1 MDTASAASQRSVVGI
16 ARSDDAQLDDAVSA
30 VSSLSYAEVK
40 TLVRRAV
47 MLSGGL
53 ESVIGPEDHWIVVK
67 PNIVDMVPKGS
78 PVITDVRVVK
88 AVVELV
94 YETAPKARITIAE
107 DPGGWAS
114 PGHKEKIGWEGQ
126 DGFGQMG
133 YTELLEELKD
143 SGIEVDLVDLNFD
156 EVAEVPVPG
165 GGYAAKSYWYPRTIR
180 ECDVLISLPK
190 MKVHSE
196 PGITVAMKNMVGTP
210 PGIKYGWAKME
221 GRNGNPGI
229 PHSSPV
235 VDECIV
241 DLNLLAGVDF
251 SVVDA
256 IIGMEKDKSF
266 GNPIRMNTIVA
277 GGDVVAVDA
286 ASLRGASG
294 GAFRFYYHPERI
306 GDKIRTTSPRDAILR
321 SLRGIEL
328 ASKTYALERKA
339 IGLLEKVSAGR

>member
-16 ARSDDAQLDDAVSA
+16 ARSDDAQLDDAVSPD
-30 VSSLSYAEVK
+30 SSLSYAEVK
-40 TLVRRAV
+40 TLVRRVV

-53 ESVIGPEDHWIVVK
+53 ASVIGPEDHWIVVK

-114 PGHKEKIGWEGQ
+114 SGHKEKIGWEGQ

-277 GGDVVAVDA
+277 GRDVVAVDP